1 MGSWKGEDE
10 LVSHLSGKEPIY
22 FKQSSLRKDIPSLRE
37 ECQLIDVGET
47 NESYTFHIDLEYEV
61 TDSDQQ

>member
-1 MGSWKGEDE
+1 MGSWRGEDE

-47 NESYTFHIDLEYEV
+47 NESYTFHIFLEYEV